1 MPYGV
6 DDPTDED
13 TARRD
18 ERAIR
23 KERERQSMATAAAIW
38 VAKKSTLMFHRRR
51 NRRGRHWRQ
60 IVYNNG
66 HSVWEGM
73 REREIGTD

>member
-23 KERERQSMATAAAIW
+23 KERETVNGNGGGDLGGEKVNINVPPPPKPPRTSLAP
-38 VAKKSTLMFHRRR
+38 
-51 NRRGRHWRQ
+51 NRL
-60 IVYNNG
+60 
-66 HSVWEGM
+66 
-73 REREIGTD
+73 